1 MVTQVFNL
9 LRKIPVQLKLDFC
22 VSLVSLL
29 PQSPSFLLHRDKGE
43 RYDSTNFDVD
53 TYIQSNSLP
62 LWLKRH
68 GGWGERECVC
78 CKTISYQD
86 NISNSIYDS
95 QESTPTRTRNI
106 PYPALT
112 PEPKLKNKN
121 ENENATKI
129 LCPMFIGLLCLFIRY
144 LKMMID
150 LMLFCLLFT
159 RLSFAAFTPGG
170 SCGQD
175 IERREEREEWAVG
188 SFYWSEV
195 WLLLVV
201 HTQLSWLVHHSSAL
215 GDTLCSWPSP
225 GHRPH
230 SHNIH
235 SAVSNPGQIP
245 VQGIYNNMQIR
256 LAHCICIHYSL
267 TCITS
272 TNRFSFMKI

>member
-1 MVTQVFNL
+1 MQRKFSVQYL
-9 LRKIPVQLKLDFC
+9 LVC
-22 VSLVSLL
+22 
-29 PQSPSFLLHRDKGE
+29 
-43 RYDSTNFDVD
+43 
-53 TYIQSNSLP
+53 
-62 LWLKRH
+62 
-68 GGWGERECVC
+68 CVC
-78 CKTISYQD
+78 
-86 NISNSIYDS
+86 
-95 QESTPTRTRNI
+95 
-106 PYPALT
+106 
-112 PEPKLKNKN
+112 
-121 ENENATKI
+121 
-129 LCPMFIGLLCLFIRY
+129 LLFEDD
-144 LKMMID
+144 MID

-201 HTQLSWLVHHSSAL
+201 HTQLSWVVHHSSAL

-245 VQGIYNNMQIR
+245 VQGIYNNMQIK
-256 LAHCICIHYSL
+256 LAHCICVHYGL
-267 TCITS
+267 TICITL
-272 TNRFSFMKI
+272 TVPTAPLFIH

>member
-1 MVTQVFNL
+1 MQRKFSVQCL
-9 LRKIPVQLKLDFC
+9 LVCCVCLLDIWRWWLIC
-22 VSLVSLL
+22 CYSVC
-29 PQSPSFLLHRDKGE
+29 FLLGWVLQL
-43 RYDSTNFDVD
+43 S
-53 TYIQSNSLP
+53 P
-62 LWLKRH
+62 LADH
-68 GGWGERECVC
+68 VA
-78 CKTISYQD
+78 
-86 NISNSIYDS
+86 
-95 QESTPTRTRNI
+95 RTSRG
-106 PYPALT
+106 A
-112 PEPKLKNKN
+112 
-121 ENENATKI
+121 
-129 LCPMFIGLLCLFIRY
+129 
-144 LKMMID
+144 
-150 LMLFCLLFT
+150 
-159 RLSFAAFTPGG
+159 
-170 SCGQD
+170 
-175 IERREEREEWAVG
+175 RRERSGQWAVG